1 MNLFHVNYLLQADRA
16 KHRCWSGCAVLYIVG
31 RETCTGANKKVK
43 MTACVIC
50 GEVFELEFDI
60 GAPLICDVCMP
71 PPPCESIEIITE
83 RETS

>member
-1 MNLFHVNYLLQADRA
+1 MVFLTLTS
-16 KHRCWSGCAVLYIVG
+16 KG
-31 RETCTGANKKVK
+31 VK